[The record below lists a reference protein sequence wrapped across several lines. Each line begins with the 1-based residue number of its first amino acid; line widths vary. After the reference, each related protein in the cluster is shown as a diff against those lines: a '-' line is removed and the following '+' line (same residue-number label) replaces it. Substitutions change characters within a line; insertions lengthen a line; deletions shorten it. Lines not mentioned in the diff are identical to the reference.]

1 VARHD
6 EAPDGRSLETLG
18 AAECRTLLA
27 DAGVGRLAHT
37 SGALPAISPVRFAV
51 RDGSLVIPAAAGS
64 PVAAAGRGTVVAVQA
79 DCFDA
84 ATGSGWSV
92 TAVGTAHLVRDPAEL
107 ARLAATA
114 PEPWA
119 PGRSRAYVS
128 VDLGVL
134 TGTRVRP
141 AAGAVPEESR
151 ATAG

>member
-1 VARHD
+1 MARHD

-92 TAVGTAHLVRDPAEL
+92 TAVGTARLVHDPDEL
-107 ARLAATA
+107 ARLARAA

-119 PGRSRAYVS
+119 PGPALAYVA

-134 TGTRVRP
+134 SGHRVLP
-141 AAGAVPEESR
+141 AAGAGPGRCPV
-151 ATAG
+151 AAG